1 MRCVTPA
8 KDAPAPLDA
17 RRPERTDGRPA
28 PELRAT
34 ATAPVSASH
43 DALGGS
49 PLDPRL
55 TFASFVIGRSNT
67 LAHAAAR
74 QVAEGRRG
82 DRVMFNP
89 LYIHAGVGLGKTHLL
104 QAVTW
109 AGNSGSERKVLYLTA
124 EKFMYGFVAAL
135 KTQTALAFKEALR
148 GIDVL
153 VIDDLQ
159 FLQGKSTQAEFC
171 HTLNALIDAGRQ
183 VVIAADRPP
192 SDLESLDD
200 RVRSRLAGGLVVE
213 MGSLGEELRLGILK
227 SRVAAARA
235 HHATF
240 DVPAPVLD
248 YLARTITHN
257 GRDLEGAVNRLLA
270 HSKLNAQPVTLEMA
284 EREVR
289 DLIRPQEPKRI
300 KIEDIQ
306 RVVARQYN
314 VSRSD
319 LLSSRR
325 TANVVRPRQVAMY
338 LAKTLTLRSLPE
350 IGRRFGGRDH
360 TTVLHAVRKIEALVA
375 KDVALVR
382 RGRSRSSASCRSNAR
397 TGSSPPCGTGW
408 PVAAAADRGA
418 AGHFCRKRG
427 ERPRRFPCAG
437 GHPRHLAVPPRV
449 WSNPA
454 SIRLFGFQMPRR
466 CLSGRP
472 AFPSLGSGG
481 YCNEGHGR
489 TRATAE
495 IAGPRPSRGR
505 APQHHSDP
513 RQRAVPRRKRPAVAE
528 SHRPRPRGD
537 RNAGGG
543 NRDRR
548 LDHRAGA
555 HVLRHRAQTAR
566 RLADRAGRRRRP
578 RGAGDPRRPLALHA
592 ADPAG
597 KRFPGSRRRRHDAFV
612 HAGRRRPEAAD
623 RPHAV
628 RDLDRRDALLPQRH
642 LSARAGTRQGR
653 DPARGRDRRPSAGAG
668 RSAVAEGRGRHAGR
682 DRAAQDRRR
691 SAAADRG
698 Q

>member
-1 MRCVTPA
+1 MTETLAAGTLHGAHHATKSLKRSFLTMTMEQDRWSRVKGRLRSSVGEDVYTSWFARMDLEGVQDESVRLSVPTRFLKSWIQAHYAERVLSCWQAEMPEVHRIDLTVRSAVRPVA
-8 KDAPAPLDA
+8 QPKEAPAPVEA
-17 RRPERTDGRPA
+17 RRAPT
-28 PELRAT
+28 PELRST
-34 ATAPVSASH
+34 ATAPVSANH

-55 TFASFVIGRSNT
+55 TFASFVVGRSNT

-82 DRVMFNP
+82 DPVMFNP

-109 AGNSGSERKVLYLTA
+109 AGNSGNERKVLYLTA

-213 MGSLGEELRLGILK
+213 MGSLGEELRHGILK
-227 SRVAAARA
+227 SRVAAART

-240 DVPAPVLD
+240 DVPEEVLH

-257 GRDLEGAVNRLLA
+257 GRDLEGAINRLLA
-270 HSKLNAQPVTLEMA
+270 HSKLNNQPVTLEMA

-289 DLIRPQEPKRI
+289 DLVRPQEPKRI

-360 TTVLHAVRKIEALVA
+360 TTVLHAVRKIESLVSKDTALSEEVES
-375 KDVALVR
+375 L
-382 RGRSRSSASCRSNAR
+382 
-397 TGSSPPCGTGW
+397 
-408 PVAAAADRGA
+408 
-418 AGHFCRKRG
+418 KRQLQ
-427 ERPRRFPCAG
+427 E
-437 GHPRHLAVPPRV
+437 
-449 WSNPA
+449 
-454 SIRLFGFQMPRR
+454 
-466 CLSGRP
+466 
-472 AFPSLGSGG
+472 
-481 YCNEGHGR
+481 
-489 TRATAE
+489 
-495 IAGPRPSRGR
+495 
-505 APQHHSDP
+505 
-513 RQRAVPRRKRPAVAE
+513 
-528 SHRPRPRGD
+528 
-537 RNAGGG
+537 
-543 NRDRR
+543 
-548 LDHRAGA
+548 
-555 HVLRHRAQTAR
+555 
-566 RLADRAGRRRRP
+566 
-578 RGAGDPRRPLALHA
+578 
-592 ADPAG
+592 
-597 KRFPGSRRRRHDAFV
+597 
-612 HAGRRRPEAAD
+612 
-623 RPHAV
+623 
-628 RDLDRRDALLPQRH
+628 
-642 LSARAGTRQGR
+642 
-653 DPARGRDRRPSAGAG
+653 
-668 RSAVAEGRGRHAGR
+668 
-682 DRAAQDRRR
+682 
-691 SAAADRG
+691 
-698 Q
+698 

>member
-1 MRCVTPA
+1 MTTNSEQDRWSRVKGRLRSSVGDDVYSSWFARMDLESVQHESARLSVPTTFLKSWIQAHYAERVLSCFQAEMPEVHRIDLTVRSSARCLTPA
-8 KDAPAPLDA
+8 AKELPANLEARAPQ
-17 RRPERTDGRPA
+17 RTDGRPQI
-28 PELRAT
+28 ELRST
-34 ATAPVSASH
+34 ATAPVSANH

-55 TFASFVIGRSNT
+55 TFASFVVGRSNT

-82 DRVMFNP
+82 DAAMFNP
-89 LYIHAGVGLGKTHLL
+89 LYIHSGVGLGKTHLL

-109 AGNSGSERKVLYLTA
+109 AGNASGERKVLYLTA

-192 SDLESLDD
+192 ADLESLDD

-213 MGSLGEELRLGILK
+213 MGALVEELRLGILK
-227 SRVAAARA
+227 QRVAAARA
-235 HHATF
+235 HHASF
-240 DVPAPVLD
+240 DVPDQVLD

-257 GRDLEGAVNRLLA
+257 GRDLEGAINRLLA

-375 KDVALVR
+375 KDTALSEEVE
-382 RGRSRSSASCRSNAR
+382 SL
-397 TGSSPPCGTGW
+397 
-408 PVAAAADRGA
+408 
-418 AGHFCRKRG
+418 KRQLQ
-427 ERPRRFPCAG
+427 E
-437 GHPRHLAVPPRV
+437 
-449 WSNPA
+449 
-454 SIRLFGFQMPRR
+454 
-466 CLSGRP
+466 
-472 AFPSLGSGG
+472 
-481 YCNEGHGR
+481 
-489 TRATAE
+489 
-495 IAGPRPSRGR
+495 
-505 APQHHSDP
+505 
-513 RQRAVPRRKRPAVAE
+513 
-528 SHRPRPRGD
+528 
-537 RNAGGG
+537 
-543 NRDRR
+543 
-548 LDHRAGA
+548 
-555 HVLRHRAQTAR
+555 
-566 RLADRAGRRRRP
+566 
-578 RGAGDPRRPLALHA
+578 
-592 ADPAG
+592 
-597 KRFPGSRRRRHDAFV
+597 
-612 HAGRRRPEAAD
+612 
-623 RPHAV
+623 
-628 RDLDRRDALLPQRH
+628 
-642 LSARAGTRQGR
+642 
-653 DPARGRDRRPSAGAG
+653 
-668 RSAVAEGRGRHAGR
+668 
-682 DRAAQDRRR
+682 
-691 SAAADRG
+691 
-698 Q
+698 